1 MRKMETETRE
11 IVNQIDFEKIKDHP
25 NILIA
30 AMFWDNDRY
39 QAAKTCYKFMRMIDD
54 MIDDRKADEATINCM
69 DKQLFIDRVNNYI
82 QCLNGLDMEDPLV
95 EEIVTTLNRFKIPLK
110 LFHTFATSMIH
121 DINYDGFQTFDE
133 FINYS
138 EGASVSPASVFVHLC
153 CLGRIN
159 GTYIEPPYD
168 IVEVARP
175 CAIFSYIVHIIRD
188 FQKDQYGN
196 LNYFPKDM
204 MDKYHLVPDNLKDIA
219 NGGPVPDSFRNL
231 IKEYCEHAEVFRQQ
245 TLDQINRLTPMLES
259 RYLLSLHIIYNLY
272 LQVFER
278 IDYKT
283 SSFTTEELNPKPG
296 EVHGRVVRVIEEFQG
311 S

>member
-1 MRKMETETRE
+1 MYG
-11 IVNQIDFEKIKDHP
+11 D
-25 NILIA
+25 ILSIGA
-30 AMFWDNDRY
+30 
-39 QAAKTCYKFMRMIDD
+39 
-54 MIDDRKADEATINCM
+54 E
-69 DKQLFIDRVNNYI
+69 KQLFIDKVNNYLE
-82 QCLNGLDMEDPLV
+82 CLEGMDMKDPLM
-95 EEIVTTLNRFKIPLK
+95 EEIVTTLNTFKIPLK

-121 DINYDGFQTFDE
+121 DINYDGFQTFEE
-133 FINYS
+133 FLNYS

-159 GTYIEPPYD
+159 GSYIEPPYD

-188 FQKDQYGN
+188 FQKDQHGN

-204 MDKYHLVPDNLKDIA
+204 LDKYHLVPGDLKEIA
-219 NGGPVPDSFRNL
+219 NGGPVPDSFRGL
-231 IKEYCEHAEVFRQQ
+231 IKEYCQHAEVYRKQ
-245 TLDQINRLTPMLES
+245 TLDQINRLTPLLEP

-278 IDYKT
+278 IDYNT
-283 SSFTTEELNPKPG
+283 GHFTTSELNPKPD
-296 EVHGRVVRVIEEFQG
+296 EVHARVLRVIEENQG